1 MLKKNKR
8 VILIGGPTASGKT
21 ELAIQLALHYN
32 TVIFNADSRQ
42 FYKEMSIG
50 TAVPSK
56 EELASVPHYF
66 IQSHPVTEPLS
77 AADYEEEAL
86 AKLEECFLTQD
97 TVIIC
102 GGSGLYLQALATGL
116 DPLPPAD
123 PEYREKLEEILK
135 KDGVDTLA
143 QRLKLIDPEK
153 AAGMDL
159 KNPRRVIRALEILHA
174 GPVAIDQSTKKERNF
189 KVISLSLN
197 LDREVLYQRIDARVD
212 KMMESGLLEEVKNL
226 LPWRSSPALQTVG
239 YRELF
244 DHLDGIY
251 SLEEAVEKIKQHTR
265 NYAKRQLTWFRNK
278 GEYQE
283 VRTYEEALAMIEA
296 DFKSQEV

>member
-1 MLKKNKR
+1 A
-8 VILIGGPTASGKT
+8 VPTA
-21 ELAIQLALHYN
+21 EQL
-32 TVIFNADSRQ
+32 
-42 FYKEMSIG
+42 
-50 TAVPSK
+50 TA
-56 EELASVPHYF
+56 VPHYF
-66 IQSHPVTEPLS
+66 IQSHEVSSPLS
-77 AADYEEEAL
+77 AADYEKEAL
-86 AKLEECFLTQD
+86 EKLEEQFLLHD
-97 TVIIC
+97 TVIVC

-123 PEYREKLEEILK
+123 PEYREKLETILETE
-135 KDGVDTLA
+135 GVDTLA

-174 GPVAIDQSTKKERNF
+174 GPIQVDKSTQKVRNF

-197 LDREVLYQRIDARVD
+197 LDREELYKRIDKRVEQ
-212 KMMESGLLEEVKNL
+212 MMETGLLDEVKNL
-226 LPWRSSPALQTVG
+226 LAWRESSALQTVG

-251 SLEEAVEKIKQHTR
+251 TLEEAVEKIKQHTR

-278 GEYQE
+278 GEYNE
-283 VRTYEEALAMIEA
+283 VRNFEEALASIQAFMA
-296 DFKSQEV
+296 KQEI